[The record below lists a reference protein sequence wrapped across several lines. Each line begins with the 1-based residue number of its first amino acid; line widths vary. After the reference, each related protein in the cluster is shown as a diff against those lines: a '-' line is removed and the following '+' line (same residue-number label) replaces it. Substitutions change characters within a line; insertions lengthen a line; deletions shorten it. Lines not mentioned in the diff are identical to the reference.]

1 VNKPID
7 EQRCSANE
15 FQIVVVINRPVPKV
29 FSAMDDLEKAPNWN
43 PGVIEVRRTDEGPI
57 KVGTTVVY
65 VGKFLGRSFE
75 SSSQY
80 VEYVPNERS
89 ATRTVSGP
97 FHLEIDNTFEA
108 IDGGTRLTS
117 NFRGESRGFFKLAEP
132 VVVRLTKRQFE
143 TATENFK
150 ELLEADAL

>member
-1 VNKPID
+1 M
-7 EQRCSANE
+7 NE
-15 FQIVVVINRPVPKV
+15 FQIVVVINRPVAKV
-29 FSAMDDLEKAPNWN
+29 FSAMDDSEKAPNWN
-43 PGVIEVRRTDEGPI
+43 PGVIEVRRMDEGPI
-57 KVGTTVVY
+57 KVGSTVVY

-75 SSSQY
+75 SCSEY

-89 ATRTVSGP
+89 TTRTISGP
-97 FHLEIDNTFEA
+97 FHLEIDNIFEA
-108 IDGGTRLTS
+108 VDGGTRLTS
-117 NFRGESRGFFKLAEP
+117 TFRGESRGFFKLAEP

>member
-1 VNKPID
+1 M
-7 EQRCSANE
+7 NE
-15 FQIVVVINRPVPKV
+15 FQIVAVINCPVSKV
-29 FSAMDDLEKAPNWN
+29 FSAMDDLEKIPNWN
-43 PGVIEVRRTDEGPI
+43 PGVTEVRRTDDGPI
-57 KVGTTVVY
+57 KVGSAVVY

-75 SSSQY
+75 SCAEY

-97 FHLEIDNTFEA
+97 FHLEIENIFEA
-108 IDGGTRLTS
+108 VDGGTRLTS
-117 NFRGESRGFFKLAEP
+117 TFRGESRGFFKLAEP

-150 ELLEADAL
+150 ELLEEDAL

>member
-1 VNKPID
+1 MAGKPR
-7 EQRCSANE
+7 RC
-15 FQIVVVINRPVPKV
+15 QIVAVINRPLSKV
-29 FSAMDDLEKAPNWN
+29 FAAMEDFEKIPHWN
-43 PGVIEVRRTDEGPI
+43 PGVTEVRRADEGPV
-57 KVGTTVVY
+57 KVGSTVVY

-89 ATRTVSGP
+89 ATRTISGP
-97 FHLEIDNTFEA
+97 FHLEIENTFEA
-108 IDGGTRLTS
+108 VDGGTRLTS
-117 NFRGESRGFFKLAEP
+117 TFRGESRGFFKLAEP

>member
-1 VNKPID
+1 M
-7 EQRCSANE
+7 NE

-29 FSAMDDLEKAPNWN
+29 FSAMDDFERVSTWN
-43 PGVIEVRRTDEGPI
+43 PGVTEVRRIDEGPI
-57 KVGTTVVY
+57 KVGSRVVY
-65 VGKFLGRSFE
+65 VGKFLGRSYE
-75 SSSQY
+75 SQSEY

-97 FHLEIDNTFEA
+97 FHLEIENTFEA
-108 IDGGTRLTS
+108 VDGGTRLTS
-117 NFRGESRGFFKLAEP
+117 KFRGESRGFFKLAEP

-143 TATENFK
+143 TAMENFK